1 MQKNIM
7 DRREQRIMEKIWEQT
22 DEERS
27 VSVTELEELFAG
39 EKMSR
44 VSIFKAVQSLL
55 KKGYI
60 GVQGLEL
67 SGTVY
72 ARKYEALITREQ
84 YAAIVLAKGGIRTS
98 SIGSLVLAMI
108 GNDKDDMPDQTKDE
122 DLIKELEAVINR
134 IKNREV

>member
-1 MQKNIM
+1 MQKEIM

-27 VSVTELEELFAG
+27 VSVTDLEELFAG

-55 KKGYI
+55 KKEYI
-60 GVQGLEL
+60 SVEGLEL

-98 SIGSLVLAMI
+98 SLGSLVMAMI
-108 GNDKDDMPDQTKDE
+108 GNDKEDIPDQTKDE
-122 DLIKELEAVINR
+122 ELIEELEKIIER
-134 IKNREV
+134 IRNREV